1 VAEAVRKGYAV
12 LQSGRGYGARAD
24 GGHAYLDTESTLG
37 MILEV
42 IGVPQ
47 ERVAPEAVFPP
58 R

>member
-1 VAEAVRKGYAV
+1 MILEVI
-12 LQSGRGYGARAD
+12 
-24 GGHAYLDTESTLG
+24 TLG

-42 IGVPQ
+42 IGVRQ